1 MKIGLISDTHG
12 HLPIEIFKIFAEVDL
27 IIHAGD
33 IGPEE
38 ILMDLKTIAPVKAVF
53 GNMDHSPLSHSLNRV
68 DFIKADSLM
77 LCVTHIMN
85 SPKRFAYELFKMN
98 KKADVVIYGHTHIA
112 QVSEYNKIKFVNP
125 GSVVQPRG
133 GTAPSVA
140 VLTVEGGDANVEFFE
155 LKMT

>member
-12 HLPIEIFKIFAEVDL
+12 QLPIEIFKIFADVDL

-38 ILMDLKTIAPVKAVF
+38 ILVDLKTIAPVKAVF

-68 DFIKADSLM
+68 DFIKADNLT

-85 SPKRFAYELFKMN
+85 SPKSFAYELFKMN
-98 KKADVVIYGHTHIA
+98 KKANVVIYGHTHIP
-112 QVSEYNKIKFVNP
+112 QVSEYNNIKFVNP
-125 GSVVQPRG
+125 GSVVHPRG

-140 VLTVEGGDANVEFFE
+140 ILTVEGDAANVEFFK
-155 LKMT
+155 LKQS